1 MKITKNENFRLVV
14 EIDERAYSYLRNDQD
29 RLEKALLGECD
40 TIKSQIRRHID
51 GAGNMYPEWDTSI
64 TCSHCGYNWE
74 EDENGVP
81 VCCQEAIDEYNAPK
95 TEPIL

>member
-1 MKITKNENFRLVV
+1 MP
-14 EIDERAYSYLRNDQD
+14 
-29 RLEKALLGECD
+29 KATLTFKL
-40 TIKSQIRRHID
+40 
-51 GAGNMYPEWDTSI
+51 P
-64 TCSHCGYNWE
+64 